1 LRELIDTPLQQLLIG
16 AKIAEFIG
24 SRARQRGNQ
33 CDRGGQPAQCRYGAD
48 IPLFGHWSPKNKS
61 YPRKGRTFLSTYD
74 IARVAAIQARVVRLV
89 VFSSQRG

>member
-48 IPLFGHWSPKNKS
+48 IPLLAH
-61 YPRKGRTFLSTYD
+61 
-74 IARVAAIQARVVRLV
+74 
-89 VFSSQRG
+89 